1 MTDVHA
7 LSEWIAG
14 RLLDGSVQAV
24 LIIGLVWLVCR
35 RVTSMPPS
43 VQAMLWWMASLKLVL
58 ALLAI
63 PTLPLPVLPAE
74 SVDSPPMAPVP
85 VVAATVADVTPEW
98 PAGEISVDGGAGSPS
113 TPDPVP
119 WVVLLAGVWLLCMT
133 AQAWRLLHSLRRLR
147 GIVQRSTPLVEG
159 DAADLAARLAG
170 LLGLAYVPEVRAS
183 DEIDAP
189 QVVGLRRPVILFPAA
204 MTLAPDERA
213 MALCHEL
220 MHVRRR
226 DLAMGWVPAL
236 AERLFFFHPMARFAA
251 REYVVAREAACDAA
265 VVRALDVAP
274 TDYGRLLLRFGVAR
288 SEPAFSAGG
297 SSPSISSLRRRLD
310 MLHHTA
316 FGGGA
321 RRSTWLIAVVM
332 ALALLPFQ
340 LVARTPDASPV
351 DARRA
356 ALAAPA
362 VLAVPS
368 LEAVPAP
375 PQVEGQAID
384 ERERRDLE
392 ARLLAERA
400 LEEALRDEQAAL
412 EKAIKAADIANVIP
426 RQTKAFLQE
435 ELAQAAQAHEDLLRK
450 VEQAH
455 AAQRLAAAQA
465 ERSDSANVIT
475 RQTQAFLQEQLAQ
488 AAQEHEDL
496 LRKVE
501 QAHAAELLAAAQAE
515 AERLNLIEVRNAQV
529 RQGLARIE
537 EQKAGNADAARADL
551 LALQAQLAEVQNRT
565 SSDER
570 LLEVQ
575 RLLAELRE
583 QKNQKVF
590 ELSQEKKQKVTE
602 LLEAKAAKGSTKLG
616 PPQSLEAQART
627 LAAQLERLARS
638 QEQLVQQQ
646 EQLRRA
652 QEQLITAQKQ
662 LADQAERLRQAME
675 KSQAK

>member
-455 AAQRLAAAQA
+455 AA
-465 ERSDSANVIT
+465 
-475 RQTQAFLQEQLAQ
+475 
-488 AAQEHEDL
+488 
-496 LRKVE
+496 
-501 QAHAAELLAAAQAE
+501 ELLAAAQAE